1 MKSITAVSNAKINL
15 SLDVLGSRSDGYHE
29 VRMIMQSIPLSDEIT
44 VEISDGE
51 GIEILCAHEGVPED
65 GRNIA
70 YKAASLFLERTGNL
84 AHIKI
89 TIDKTIPVA
98 AGMAGGSTNAA
109 AVLKSLNTLFDS
121 PLSEKELLA
130 LGLKVGADVPF
141 CLMGGCAISEGIGEI
156 LTPIKP
162 LSGAFIVVAKPDFS
176 VSTKWVYSNF
186 IPERIEKHPDTEKV
200 RDAIAKGNIY
210 EIAKYTANVL
220 ESVTESKYPVIA
232 EYKKIM
238 SENGAILSMMSGS
251 GPSVFGI
258 FDDKAKAQKTY
269 SLMKDINNETFIIEI

>member
-1 MKSITAVSNAKINL
+1 
-15 SLDVLGSRSDGYHE
+15 
-29 VRMIMQSIPLSDEIT
+29 
-44 VEISDGE
+44 
-51 GIEILCAHEGVPED
+51 
-65 GRNIA
+65 
-70 YKAASLFLERTGNL
+70 
-84 AHIKI
+84 
-89 TIDKTIPVA
+89 
-98 AGMAGGSTNAA
+98 MAGGSTNAA